1 MNAVAEIQVQP
12 IDSEIRLRD
21 AVDAALRVLEGQ
33 KLELGVH
40 ALGTEVRGSIG
51 EVLAAVEKIHE
62 ELHGRGIDRV
72 GTTIKLETRAVN
84 GGRVIDSSARP
95 TGAKTVRAA
104 TDPEASG
111 DGARRRRRSIAG
123 DR

>member
-1 MNAVAEIQVQP
+1 MNAVAEIQVLP

-40 ALGTEVRGSIG
+40 TLGTEVRGSIG

-62 ELHGRGIDRV
+62 ALHARGIDRV

-84 GGRVIDSSARP
+84 EGRVIDSSARP
-95 TGAKTVRAA
+95 TEAPAPHAANETEGSGRRAQ
-104 TDPEASG
+104 
-111 DGARRRRRSIAG
+111 RRRRSVAG